1 MKSPIQLFV
10 AIAVLLA
17 AATVTA
23 QVYKWVDKDGKVQYS
38 DIPPSPD
45 AKGVEPKKVDVRA
58 PVAPA
63 APTKATPANAKD
75 APKDAKTA
83 GKDGPKEA
91 PKSLSDRA
99 KDSDKRRADEA
110 VAAKKSADDE
120 QVAKA
125 NQARCKDATRY
136 MAEFNSGRPIAGT
149 DDAGGRKILDD
160 EGRNAEIAKVRLVM
174 TESCK

>member
-1 MKSPIQLFV
+1 MKSPIQLFI

-45 AKGVEPKKVDVRA
+45 AKGVDPKKVDVRA
-58 PVAPA
+58 AAGNAAPA
-63 APTKATPANAKD
+63 NTKD
-75 APKDAKTA
+75 APKDASKAAKTA
-83 GKDGPKEA
+83 AKDSPKDA
-91 PKSLSDRA
+91 PKSLADRA
-99 KDSDKRRADEA
+99 KDSDKRRTDEA
-110 VAAKKSADDE
+110 AAAKKSADDD

-136 MAEFNSGRPIAGT
+136 MAELNSGRPIGST

-160 EGRNAEIAKVRLVM
+160 DGRNAEIAKVRSVM
-174 TESCK
+174 NESCK

>member
-1 MKSPIQLFV
+1 MKSPIQLFI

-58 PVAPA
+58 AAGPA
-63 APTKATPANAKD
+63 VPANAKD
-75 APKDAKTA
+75 APKDSKATNKATP
-83 GKDGPKEA
+83 KDA
-91 PKSLSDRA
+91 PKSLADRA

-110 VAAKKSADDE
+110 AAAKKSADDD
-120 QVAKA
+120 QVVKA

-136 MAEFNSGRPIAGT
+136 MAELNSGRPIGGT

-160 EGRNAEIAKVRLVM
+160 EGRNAEIVKVRAVM
-174 TESCK
+174 NESCK